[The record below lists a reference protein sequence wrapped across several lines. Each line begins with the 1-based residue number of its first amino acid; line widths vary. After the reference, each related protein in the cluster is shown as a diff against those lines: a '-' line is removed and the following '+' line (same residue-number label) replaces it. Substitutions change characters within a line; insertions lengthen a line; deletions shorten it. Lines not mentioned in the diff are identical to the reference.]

1 MPKKAVEDNII
12 QLDFAEEMKTSY
24 RDYAVSVIVARAL
37 PDVRDGLKPV
47 QRRIL
52 YAMHQLGL
60 APDGPYR
67 KSARIVGDTMG
78 KYHPH
83 GDSSIYDALVH
94 MTEDYSLNAPLV
106 DGHGNFG
113 SIDGD
118 SAAAMRYTEA
128 KLSPAA
134 MSMLENLEKGLVD
147 FVPNFDDTES
157 EPVVLPAELP
167 NLLINGT
174 TGIAVGMATNI
185 PPHNIGEVIDATIAY
200 IDRPGISIEKLL
212 ELCPGPDF
220 PTGGI
225 IVNADELPEIYTS
238 GEGKIRVRART
249 EIEKGEYGKNN
260 IVITEI
266 PYTVSGNKEKLVGS
280 LVDLMKNKTFD
291 EIADV
296 RDESS
301 KEGIRIVIEVKKD
314 RDAENLLN
322 GLYKKSQMEDTYGVN
337 LLAIRP
343 AEGEGYGQPETFNL
357 KSMIEAFVNFQEEL
371 YTREYEF
378 LLDKARKRLEV
389 VEGLIRAV
397 DVIDLIIEILR
408 GSDSVKQAK
417 ACLIEGETE
426 GIRFKNEG
434 SEEQAKSLLFS
445 EVQTNAILAMPL
457 QRLIG
462 LEIMKLREENEELQS
477 KIDEYRKIL
486 GDKKE
491 LFKVMKERLREYKK
505 LYRIPRRTELM
516 NTEAG
521 AYVEKVVI
529 EDLYVLFDRFGYTK
543 CIDAAAFARQ
553 TPEFHSEYVRE
564 LHINNTDKICIFTD
578 RGNMYQVKMDKIP
591 RCKPKDK
598 GTLIHNLCKMDND
611 ENGILYIG
619 FEELYESMLMFVTE
633 SGYIKLV
640 SGAEFETGRQKIAA
654 TKLDSETDH
663 VVGIETL
670 TGSEVLAGTKK
681 VILLTD
687 KGLSLGFPVGEV
699 NEFKKSSRGVKA
711 ISLAIDDK
719 LVYGTAV
726 DPAADTFVYR
736 GQTLNA
742 RRVRNRKRGVRGQ
755 NADLAWDGADSDDSQ
770 QKLEF

>member
-1 MPKKAVEDNII
+1 MAKKAVEDNII

-52 YAMHQLGL
+52 YAMQELGL
-60 APDGPYR
+60 TPDSPYR

-147 FVPNFDDTES
+147 FTPNFDDTEQ
-157 EPVVLPAELP
+157 EPVVLPAQLP

-200 IDRPGISIEKLL
+200 IDTPGVRIDTLL
-212 ELCPGPDF
+212 GLCPGPDF

-225 IVNADELPEIYTS
+225 IINADELPEIYKT

-249 EIEKGEYGKNN
+249 EIEKGEYGKTN

-266 PYTVSGNKEKLVGS
+266 PYTVSGNKEKLVQS
-280 LVDLMKNKTFD
+280 LADLMKNKVFD

-314 RDAENLLN
+314 RDVDNLLN

-343 AEGEGYGQPETFNL
+343 TEGGVGGQPETFNL
-357 KSMIEAFVNFQEEL
+357 KTMIEAFVNFQEEL
-371 YTREYEF
+371 YTKEYEF

-408 GSDSVKQAK
+408 GSSSVAQAK
-417 ACLIEGETE
+417 ACLIDGVTDE
-426 GIRFKNEG
+426 IKFKNEG
-434 SEEQAKSLLFS
+434 SEEMAKTLLFRRFRR
-445 EVQTNAILAMPL
+445 MPSLRCLL

-462 LEIMKLREENEELQS
+462 LEILKLQNENEEL
-477 KIDEYRKIL
+477 K
-486 GDKKE
+486 
-491 LFKVMKERLREYKK
+491 
-505 LYRIPRRTELM
+505 
-516 NTEAG
+516 A
-521 AYVEKVVI
+521 
-529 EDLYVLFDRFGYTK
+529 
-543 CIDAAAFARQ
+543 
-553 TPEFHSEYVRE
+553 
-564 LHINNTDKICIFTD
+564 
-578 RGNMYQVKMDKIP
+578 
-591 RCKPKDK
+591 KDK
-598 GTLIHNLCKMDND
+598 RI
-611 ENGILYIG
+611 
-619 FEELYESMLMFVTE
+619 
-633 SGYIKLV
+633 
-640 SGAEFETGRQKIAA
+640 Q
-654 TKLDSETDH
+654 TD
-663 VVGIETL
+663 T
-670 TGSEVLAGTKK
+670 
-681 VILLTD
+681 
-687 KGLSLGFPVGEV
+687 
-699 NEFKKSSRGVKA
+699 RG
-711 ISLAIDDK
+711 
-719 LVYGTAV
+719 
-726 DPAADTFVYR
+726 
-736 GQTLNA
+736 
-742 RRVRNRKRGVRGQ
+742 
-755 NADLAWDGADSDDSQ
+755 
-770 QKLEF
+770 

>member
-1 MPKKAVEDNII
+1 MAKKAVEDNII
-12 QLDFAEEMKTSY
+12 QLDFAEEMKTAY

-52 YAMHQLGL
+52 YAMQELGL
-60 APDGPYR
+60 TPESPYR

-134 MSMLENLEKGLVD
+134 MSMLENLEKGLVN
-147 FVPNFDDTES
+147 FTPNFDDTET
-157 EPVVLPAELP
+157 EPVVLPAQLP

-200 IDRPGISIEKLL
+200 IDHPNTSIEKLMSY
-212 ELCPGPDF
+212 CPGPDF

-225 IVNADELPEIYTS
+225 IINSADLPEIYAT

-249 EIEKGEYGKNN
+249 EIEPGEYGKTN

-266 PYTVSGNKEKLVGS
+266 PYTVSGNKEKLVQS
-280 LVDLMKNKTFD
+280 LVDLMRNKVFD

-314 RDAENLLN
+314 RDVENLLN

-343 AEGEGYGQPETFNL
+343 VENGVGGQPETFNL
-357 KSMIEAFVNFQEEL
+357 RTILEAFVNFQEEL
-371 YTREYEF
+371 YTKEYEF
-378 LLDKARKRLEV
+378 LLEKAKKRLEV

-408 GSDSVKQAK
+408 GSSSVAQAK
-417 ACLIEGETE
+417 ACLIDGVTDD
-426 GIRFKNEG
+426 IRFKNEG
-434 SEEQAKSLLFS
+434 SEEMAATLFFTEPQA
-445 EVQTNAILAMPL
+445 NAILAMPL

-462 LEIMKLREENEELQS
+462 LEILKLQNENEDLNA
-477 KIDEYRKIL
+477 KISEYTKIL

-491 LFKVMKERLREYKK
+491 LFKVMKGRLREFKK
-505 LYRIPRRTELM
+505 QYAVPRKTELSD
-516 NTEAG
+516 TEAA
-521 AYVEKVVI
+521 AYVEEVVI

-543 CIDAAAFARQ
+543 CIDAAAYGRQ
-553 TPEFHSEYVRE
+553 TPEALAEYARIV
-564 LHINNTDKICIFTD
+564 HVQNTDKICIFTD
-578 RGNMYQVKMDKIP
+578 KGNMYQVKMDKIP
-591 RCKPKDK
+591 RCKPRDK
-598 GTLIHNLCKMDND
+598 GTLIHSLCKMEND

-619 FEELYESMLMFVTE
+619 FEELFESMLMFVTQ

-654 TKLDSETDH
+654 TKLDSEDDR

-670 TGSEVLAGTKK
+670 SGSEVLAGTKK
-681 VILLTD
+681 VILLTEE
-687 KGLSLGFPVGEV
+687 GLSLGFPVGEV
-699 NEFKKSSRGVKA
+699 NEFKKTSRGVKA
-711 ISLAIDDK
+711 ISLAIHDK
-719 LVYGTAV
+719 VVFGTSV
-726 DPAADTFVYR
+726 DPMAESFTYR
-736 GQTLNA
+736 GQILNA
-742 RRVRNRKRGVRGQ
+742 RRVRNRRRGAKGQ
-755 NADLAWDGADSDDSQ
+755 KADLTLDPSEQ
-770 QKLEF
+770 QRLSF